1 MNSEDVTSIENAIA
15 TLRTT
20 GSPDDRRKADH
31 LQERL
36 EVMKARHARL
46 DHLTLEGVTA
56 WVNELRDM
64 CIARKVSFNDL
75 DKWPPSYADE
85 ACQVL
90 TTALA
95 VTMFRKS
102 DAAKSLGVTRPV
114 LDAWLASAAFNYYR
128 NDPLRIEDQLRTVG
142 ALALQRAAYIL
153 SLDTNQQ
160 QVLTT
165 QAGLI
170 KSLMGARPPSPPP
183 PPKTPLPRTRRVA
196 APAPQPVVVLGG
208 DKADG

>member
-1 MNSEDVTSIENAIA
+1 M
-15 TLRTT
+15 
-20 GSPDDRRKADH
+20 
-31 LQERL
+31 
-36 EVMKARHARL
+36 
-46 DHLTLEGVTA
+46 
-56 WVNELRDM
+56 
-64 CIARKVSFNDL
+64 
-75 DKWPPSYADE
+75 
-85 ACQVL
+85 
-90 TTALA
+90 
-95 VTMFRKS
+95 
-102 DAAKSLGVTRPV
+102 
-114 LDAWLASAAFNYYR
+114 
-128 NDPLRIEDQLRTVG
+128 G